1 MTIAPHKKERLAC
14 LCAHGAFLVTPRQIE
29 LVQSSFRS
37 VLLVSESTAQLF
49 YARLFAIEPEL
60 QQLFT
65 GDMKQQAKLFMHAL
79 GAAVAWLNKFNSVV
93 PSLEALA
100 QRHLGYGVKPEHYA
114 AMEEALLWAL
124 ERALGEAFTD
134 EVRSAWLE
142 LYARVA
148 GPMKQAAYGS
158 PNAAAS

>member
-1 MTIAPHKKERLAC
+1 M
-14 LCAHGAFLVTPRQIE
+14 TPRQID

-37 VLLVSESTAQLF
+37 VLLVSETTSELF

-60 QQLFT
+60 HSLFT
-65 GDMKQQAKLFMHAL
+65 GDMKQQAKMFMHAL
-79 GAAVAWLNKFNSVV
+79 GAAVAWLNNFNSVV

-100 QRHLGYGVKPEHYA
+100 QRHLNYGVKSEHYA

-124 ERALGEAFTD
+124 ERALGEGFTD

-142 LYARVA
+142 LYARLA
-148 GPMKQAAYGS
+148 ASMKQAAYGRS
-158 PNAAAS
+158 IAAAR